1 MTMQAIFYLRV
12 STEQQANEGVSLE
25 AQQAKLNAWAELNDA
40 TVLGVYSD
48 AGISG
53 TKDDRPGLLA
63 AMQAACKHKACLCVY
78 SLSRLSRSTTTTITL
93 ADELNRAGAE
103 LVSLSEK
110 IDTTTAAGKMVF
122 RMLSVL
128 NEFERDL
135 VSERT
140 ATALRHKKAQ
150 GQRVGEIPFGY
161 DLASNGVDL
170 VPNQTQLEAIGLIN
184 ELRAAG
190 LTYQAIAD
198 ELTARGI
205 KTKKGNPKWSTAAIH
220 KIANRA
226 A

>member
-1 MTMQAIFYLRV
+1 MQAIFYLRV
-12 STEQQANEGVSLE
+12 STEQQATEGVSLE
-25 AQQAKLNAWAELNDA
+25 AQQAKLTAWATLNDA

-48 AGISG
+48 AGLSG

-63 AMQAACKHKACLCVY
+63 AMEAATKSKATLVVY
-78 SLSRLSRSTTTTITL
+78 SLSRLSRSTAATIRL

-110 IDTTTAAGKMVF
+110 IDTTTADGKMVF

-140 ATALRHKKAQ
+140 TTALRHKKAQ

-161 DLASNGVDL
+161 DLAADGITLTAN
-170 VPNQTQLEAIGLIN
+170 TAQLEAIELIN
-184 ELRAAG
+184 SLRAEG

-205 KTKKGNPKWSTAAIH
+205 ATKKGKAKWSTASIH
-220 KIANRA
+220 KIVNRA

>member
-12 STEQQANEGVSLE
+12 STEQQATEGVSLE
-25 AQQAKLNAWAELNDA
+25 AQQAKLTAWATLNDA

-48 AGISG
+48 AGLSG

-63 AMQAACKHKACLCVY
+63 AMEAATKSKATLVVY
-78 SLSRLSRSTTTTITL
+78 SLSRLSRSTAATIRL

-140 ATALRHKKAQ
+140 TTALRHKKAQ

-161 DLASNGVDL
+161 DLAADGITLTAN
-170 VPNQTQLEAIGLIN
+170 PAQLEAIELIN
-184 ELRAAG
+184 SLRAEG

-205 KTKKGNPKWSTAAIH
+205 ATKKGKAKWSTASIH
-220 KIANRA
+220 KIVNRA

>member
-12 STEQQANEGVSLE
+12 STEQQATEGVSLE
-25 AQQAKLNAWAELNDA
+25 AQQAKLTAWATLNDA

-48 AGISG
+48 AGLSG

-63 AMQAACKHKACLCVY
+63 AMEAATKSKATLVVY
-78 SLSRLSRSTTTTITL
+78 SLSRLSRSTAATIRL

-140 ATALRHKKAQ
+140 TTALRHKKAQ

-161 DLASNGVDL
+161 DLAADGITLTAN
-170 VPNQTQLEAIGLIN
+170 TAQLEAIELIN
-184 ELRAAG
+184 SLRAEG

-205 KTKKGNPKWSTAAIH
+205 ATKKGKAKWSTASIH
-220 KIANRA
+220 KIVNRA

>member
-12 STEQQANEGVSLE
+12 STEQQATEGVSLE
-25 AQQAKLNAWAELNDA
+25 AQQAKLTAWATLNDA

-48 AGISG
+48 AGLSG

-63 AMQAACKHKACLCVY
+63 AMEAATKCKATLVVY
-78 SLSRLSRSTTTTITL
+78 SLSRLSRSTAATIRL

-140 ATALRHKKAQ
+140 TTALRHKKAQ

-161 DLASNGVDL
+161 DLAADGITLTAN
-170 VPNQTQLEAIGLIN
+170 PAQLEAIELIN
-184 ELRAAG
+184 SLRAEG

-205 KTKKGNPKWSTAAIH
+205 ATKKGKAKWSTASIH
-220 KIANRA
+220 KIVNRA

>member
-1 MTMQAIFYLRV
+1 MQAIFYLRV
-12 STEQQANEGVSLE
+12 STEQQATEGVSLE
-25 AQQAKLNAWAELNDA
+25 AQQAKLTAWATLNDA

-48 AGISG
+48 AGLSG

-63 AMQAACKHKACLCVY
+63 AMEAATKCKATLVVY
-78 SLSRLSRSTTTTITL
+78 SLSRLSRSTAATIRL

-140 ATALRHKKAQ
+140 TTALRHKKAQ

-161 DLASNGVDL
+161 DLAADGITLTAN
-170 VPNQTQLEAIGLIN
+170 PAQLEAIELIN
-184 ELRAAG
+184 SLRAEG

-205 KTKKGNPKWSTAAIH
+205 ATKKGKAKWSTASIH
-220 KIANRA
+220 KIVNRA

>member
-1 MTMQAIFYLRV
+1 MQAIFYLRV
-12 STEQQANEGVSLE
+12 STEQQATEGVSLE
-25 AQQAKLNAWAELNDA
+25 AQQAKLTAWATLNDA

-48 AGISG
+48 AGLSG

-63 AMQAACKHKACLCVY
+63 AMEAATKSKATLVVY
-78 SLSRLSRSTTTTITL
+78 SLSRLSRSTAATIRL

-140 ATALRHKKAQ
+140 TTALRHKKAQ

-161 DLASNGVDL
+161 DLAADGITLTAN
-170 VPNQTQLEAIGLIN
+170 PAQLEAIELIN
-184 ELRAAG
+184 SLRAEG

-205 KTKKGNPKWSTAAIH
+205 ATKKGKAKWSTASIH
-220 KIANRA
+220 KIVNRA

>member
-1 MTMQAIFYLRV
+1 MQAIFYLRV
-12 STEQQANEGVSLE
+12 STEQQATEGVSLE
-25 AQQAKLNAWAELNDA
+25 AQQAKLAAWATLNDA

-48 AGISG
+48 AGLSG

-63 AMQAACKHKACLCVY
+63 AMEAATKAKATLVVY
-78 SLSRLSRSTTTTITL
+78 SLSRLSRSTAATIRL

-140 ATALRHKKAQ
+140 TTALRHKKSQ

-161 DLASNGVDL
+161 DLAADGIALIAN
-170 VPNQTQLEAIGLIN
+170 PAQLEAIELIN
-184 ELRAAG
+184 SLRAAG
-190 LTYQAIAD
+190 MTYQAIAN

-205 KTKKGNPKWSTAAIH
+205 ATKKGSAKWSTASIH
-220 KIANRA
+220 KIVNRA

>member
-1 MTMQAIFYLRV
+1 MQAIFYLRV
-12 STEQQANEGVSLE
+12 STEQQATEGVSLE
-25 AQQAKLNAWAELNDA
+25 AQQAKLTAWATLNDA

-48 AGISG
+48 AGLSG
-53 TKDDRPGLLA
+53 TKDDRPGLLNAMEA
-63 AMQAACKHKACLCVY
+63 ATKAKATLVVY
-78 SLSRLSRSTTTTITL
+78 SLSRLSRSTAATIRL

-140 ATALRHKKAQ
+140 TTALRHKKSQ

-161 DLASNGVDL
+161 DLAADGIALIAN
-170 VPNQTQLEAIGLIN
+170 PAQLEAIELIN
-184 ELRAAG
+184 SLRSAG
-190 LTYQAIAD
+190 LTYQAIAN

-205 KTKKGNPKWSTAAIH
+205 ATKKGSAKWSTASIH
-220 KIANRA
+220 KIVNRA

>member
-1 MTMQAIFYLRV
+1 MQAIFYLRV
-12 STEQQANEGVSLE
+12 STEQQATEGVSLE
-25 AQQAKLNAWAELNDA
+25 AQQAKLTAWATLNDA

-48 AGISG
+48 AGLSG
-53 TKDDRPGLLA
+53 TKDDRPGLLNAMEA
-63 AMQAACKHKACLCVY
+63 ATKAKATVVVY
-78 SLSRLSRSTTTTITL
+78 SLSRLSRSTAATIRL

-140 ATALRHKKAQ
+140 TTALRHKKSQ

-161 DLASNGVDL
+161 DLAADGIALIAN
-170 VPNQTQLEAIGLIN
+170 PAQLEAIELIN
-184 ELRAAG
+184 SLRSAG
-190 LTYQAIAD
+190 LTYQAIAN

-205 KTKKGNPKWSTAAIH
+205 ATKKGSAKWSTASIH
-220 KIANRA
+220 KIVNRA

>member
-1 MTMQAIFYLRV
+1 MQAIFYLRV
-12 STEQQANEGVSLE
+12 STEQQATEGVSLE
-25 AQQAKLNAWAELNDA
+25 AQQAKLTAWATLNDA

-48 AGISG
+48 AGLSG

-63 AMQAACKHKACLCVY
+63 AMEAATKNRACLVVY
-78 SLSRLSRSTTTTITL
+78 SLSRLSRSTAATIRL

-140 ATALRHKKAQ
+140 TTALRHKKAQ

-161 DLASNGVDL
+161 DLAADGITLTAN
-170 VPNQTQLEAIGLIN
+170 PAQLEAIELIN
-184 ELRAAG
+184 SLRAEG

-205 KTKKGNPKWSTAAIH
+205 ATKKGKAKWSTASIH
-220 KIANRA
+220 KIVNRA

>member
-1 MTMQAIFYLRV
+1 MQAIFYIRV
-12 STEQQANEGVSLE
+12 STADQANEGVSLE

-63 AMQAACKHKACLCVY
+63 AMDAACKHKACLCVY

-93 ADELNRAGAE
+93 ADQLNRAGAE

-140 ATALRHKKAQ
+140 KTALSHKKAQ
-150 GQRVGEIPFGY
+150 GQRVGQIPFGY
-161 DLASNGVDL
+161 DLASNGIDL
-170 VPNQTQLEAIGLIN
+170 IPNPAQLEAIDLIN
-184 ELRAAG
+184 ELRSAG

-205 KTKKGNPKWSTAAIH
+205 PTQSGKTRWSTASIH
-220 KIANRA
+220 KITKRA

>member
-1 MTMQAIFYLRV
+1 MQAIFYLRV
-12 STEQQANEGVSLE
+12 STEQQATEGVSLE
-25 AQQAKLNAWAELNDA
+25 AQQAKLAAWATLNDA

-48 AGISG
+48 AGLSG
-53 TKDDRPGLLA
+53 TKDDRPGLLNAMEA
-63 AMQAACKHKACLCVY
+63 ATKAKATLVVY
-78 SLSRLSRSTTTTITL
+78 SLSRLSRSTAATIRL

-140 ATALRHKKAQ
+140 TTALRHKKSQ

-161 DLASNGVDL
+161 DLAADGIALIAN
-170 VPNQTQLEAIGLIN
+170 PAQLEAIELIN
-184 ELRAAG
+184 SLRAAG
-190 LTYQAIAD
+190 LTYQAIAN

-205 KTKKGNPKWSTAAIH
+205 ATKKGSAKWSTASIH
-220 KIANRA
+220 KIVNRA

>member
-1 MTMQAIFYLRV
+1 MQAVFYVRV
-12 STEQQANEGVSLE
+12 STADQATEGVSLE

-40 TVLGVYSD
+40 TILGIYSD

-63 AMQAACKHKACLCVY
+63 AMQAACKNRACLCVY
-78 SLSRLSRSTTTTITL
+78 SLSRLSRSTTTTIQL
-93 ADELNRAGAE
+93 ADQLSRAGAE
-103 LVSLSEK
+103 LVSISEK

-140 ATALRHKKAQ
+140 KSALSHKKAQ
-150 GQRVGEIPFGY
+150 GQRVGQIPFGY
-161 DLASNGVDL
+161 DLASNGIDL
-170 VPNQTQLEAIGLIN
+170 IPNPAQLEAIELISD
-184 ELRAAG
+184 LRAAG

-205 KTKKGNPKWSTAAIH
+205 PTQSGKQKWSTASIH
-220 KIANRA
+220 KITKRA

>member
-1 MTMQAIFYLRV
+1 MQAIFYLRV
-12 STEQQANEGVSLE
+12 STEQQATEGVSLE
-25 AQQAKLNAWAELNDA
+25 AQQAKLTAWATLNDA

-48 AGISG
+48 AGLSG
-53 TKDDRPGLLA
+53 TKDDRPGLLNAMEA
-63 AMQAACKHKACLCVY
+63 ATKAKATLVVY
-78 SLSRLSRSTTTTITL
+78 SLSRLSRSTAATIRL

-140 ATALRHKKAQ
+140 TTALRHKKSQ

-161 DLASNGVDL
+161 DLAADGIALIAN
-170 VPNQTQLEAIGLIN
+170 PAQLEAIELIN
-184 ELRAAG
+184 SLRAAG
-190 LTYQAIAD
+190 LTYQAIAN

-205 KTKKGNPKWSTAAIH
+205 ATKKGNAKWSTASIH
-220 KIANRA
+220 KIVNRA

>member
-1 MTMQAIFYLRV
+1 MQAIFYLRV
-12 STEQQANEGVSLE
+12 STEQQATEGVSLE
-25 AQQAKLNAWAELNDA
+25 AQQAKLTAWATLNDA

-48 AGISG
+48 AGLSG

-63 AMQAACKHKACLCVY
+63 AMEAATKSKATLVVY
-78 SLSRLSRSTTTTITL
+78 SLSRLSRSTAATIRL

-140 ATALRHKKAQ
+140 TTALRHKKAQ

-161 DLASNGVDL
+161 DLAADGITLTAN
-170 VPNQTQLEAIGLIN
+170 TAQLEAIELIN
-184 ELRAAG
+184 SLRAEG

-205 KTKKGNPKWSTAAIH
+205 ATKKGKAKWSTASIH
-220 KIANRA
+220 KIVNRA

>member
-1 MTMQAIFYLRV
+1 MQAIFYLRV
-12 STEQQANEGVSLE
+12 STEQQATEGVSLE
-25 AQQAKLNAWAELNDA
+25 AQQAKLTAWATLNDA

-48 AGISG
+48 AGLSG

-63 AMQAACKHKACLCVY
+63 AMEAATKAKATLVVY
-78 SLSRLSRSTTTTITL
+78 SLSRLSRSTAATIRL
-93 ADELNRAGAE
+93 ADELNQAGAE

-140 ATALRHKKAQ
+140 TTALRHKKSQ

-161 DLASNGVDL
+161 DLAADGIALIAN
-170 VPNQTQLEAIGLIN
+170 PAQLEAIELIN
-184 ELRAAG
+184 SLRAAG
-190 LTYQAIAD
+190 MTYQAIAN

-205 KTKKGNPKWSTAAIH
+205 ATKKGSAKWSTASIH
-220 KIANRA
+220 KIVNRA

>member
-1 MTMQAIFYLRV
+1 MQAIFYLRV
-12 STEQQANEGVSLE
+12 STEQQATEGVSLE
-25 AQQAKLNAWAELNDA
+25 AQQAKLTAWATLNDA

-48 AGISG
+48 AGLSG
-53 TKDDRPGLLA
+53 TKDDRPGLLNAMEA
-63 AMQAACKHKACLCVY
+63 ATKAKATLVVY
-78 SLSRLSRSTTTTITL
+78 SLSRLSRSTAATLRL

-140 ATALRHKKAQ
+140 TTALRHKKSQ

-161 DLASNGVDL
+161 DLAADGIALIAN
-170 VPNQTQLEAIGLIN
+170 PAQLEAIELIN
-184 ELRAAG
+184 SLRAAG
-190 LTYQAIAD
+190 LTYQAIAN

-205 KTKKGNPKWSTAAIH
+205 ATKKGSAKWSTASIH
-220 KIANRA
+220 KIVNRA

>member
-1 MTMQAIFYLRV
+1 MQAIFYLRV
-12 STEQQANEGVSLE
+12 STEQQATEGVSLE
-25 AQQAKLNAWAELNDA
+25 AQQAKLTAWATLNDA

-48 AGISG
+48 AGLSG
-53 TKDDRPGLLA
+53 TKDDRPGLLNAMEA
-63 AMQAACKHKACLCVY
+63 ATKAKATLVVY
-78 SLSRLSRSTTTTITL
+78 SLSRLSRSTAATIRL

-140 ATALRHKKAQ
+140 TTALRHKKSQ

-161 DLASNGVDL
+161 DLAADGIALIAN
-170 VPNQTQLEAIGLIN
+170 PAQLEAIELIN
-184 ELRAAG
+184 SLRAAG
-190 LTYQAIAD
+190 LTYQAIAN

-205 KTKKGNPKWSTAAIH
+205 ATKKGSAKWSTASIH
-220 KIANRA
+220 KIVNRA

>member
-1 MTMQAIFYLRV
+1 MQAIFYLRV
-12 STEQQANEGVSLE
+12 STEQQATEGVSLE
-25 AQQAKLNAWAELNDA
+25 AQQAKLTAWATLNDA

-48 AGISG
+48 AGLSG
-53 TKDDRPGLLA
+53 TKDDRPGLLNAMA
-63 AMQAACKHKACLCVY
+63 AATKAKATLVVY
-78 SLSRLSRSTTTTITL
+78 SLSRLSRSTAATIRL

-140 ATALRHKKAQ
+140 TTALRHKKSQ

-161 DLASNGVDL
+161 DLAADGIALIAN
-170 VPNQTQLEAIGLIN
+170 PAQLEAIELIN
-184 ELRAAG
+184 SLRAAG
-190 LTYQAIAD
+190 LTYQAIAN

-205 KTKKGNPKWSTAAIH
+205 ATKKGSAKWSTASIH
-220 KIANRA
+220 KIVNRA

>member
-12 STEQQANEGVSLE
+12 STEQQATEGVSLE
-25 AQQAKLNAWAELNDA
+25 AQQAKLAAWAELNDA
-40 TVLGVYSD
+40 TVLATYSD
-48 AGISG
+48 AGLSG

-63 AMQAACKHKACLCVY
+63 AMEAACKAKAALCVY
-78 SLSRLSRSTTTTITL
+78 SLSRLSRSTAHTIQL

-103 LVSLSEK
+103 LVSISEK

-161 DLASNGVDL
+161 DLAANGIDL

-184 ELRAAG
+184 ELRATG

-205 KTKKGNPKWSTAAIH
+205 KTKKGNSKWSTAAIH